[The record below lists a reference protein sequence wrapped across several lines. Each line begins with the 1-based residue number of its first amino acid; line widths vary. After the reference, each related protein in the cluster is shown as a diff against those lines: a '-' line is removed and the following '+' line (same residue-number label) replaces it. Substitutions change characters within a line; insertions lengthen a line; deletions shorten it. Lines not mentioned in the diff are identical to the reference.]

1 MPLPDANKR
10 SPRVYTNLQNLDLA
24 NVTFTN
30 IETTGDPIAIEEA
43 NEDELRRLVLVN
55 LARLVCAGEWTGL
68 LEAGGGAYKQTPV
81 ISDASYDTYDISC
94 AAPWGVIS
102 KDTDAVDDEPC
113 FYPFIAPKTGTL
125 AAITIGV
132 TSAAASTNVLQLGL
146 YDADADTG
154 VPTTQI
160 AQCDIDLE
168 STGSIRQTSFTGT
181 PALTRDTLYYMG
193 YCRSAAVAA
202 TIRTS
207 KQIYCPGPGPTN
219 SVEDI
224 KSHLEL
230 QSSDRTLPST
240 VDETDLQTTNSETP
254 VMLLEW

>member
-1 MPLPDANKR
+1 MRAEDRKPSKRVFPL
-10 SPRVYTNLQNLDLA
+10 LQNLDLDT
-24 NVTFTN
+24 VTFAQVQSTGN
-30 IETTGDPIAIEEA
+30 PISIEDL
-43 NEDELRRLVLVN
+43 NEQEMVDLIIVN
-55 LARLVCAGEWTGL
+55 LARLVVAGEWDGL